1 MAESN
6 EKVEFDDHAA
16 SNLSQ
21 LRLNNTGKNYIQRF
35 YRLGNF
41 ILIANTITCIIF
53 NFYIGYDILQ
63 AMTSEPGEESLSLP
77 YLLYSGYSMIFNF
90 INIVSVYFYVRF
102 TKKIK
107 ASIELNDEHG
117 MNLSFRYFYS
127 NALLFTIS
135 LILSLVSEVI
145 YFMIR

>member
-6 EKVEFDDHAA
+6 QTGEFDDQAS
-16 SNLSQ
+16 SNLFQ
-21 LRLNNTGKNYIQRF
+21 LRLNNTGKDYIQRF

-41 ILIANTITCIIF
+41 IFVANTITCIIF

>member
-6 EKVEFDDHAA
+6 QTGEFDDQAS
-16 SNLSQ
+16 SNLFQ
-21 LRLNNTGKNYIQRF
+21 LRLNNTGKDYIQRF

-41 ILIANTITCIIF
+41 ILIANTITCILF
-53 NFYIGYDILQ
+53 NLYIGYDMLQ
-63 AMTSEPGEESLSLP
+63 AVKYEPGEESLSLP
-77 YLLYSGYSMIFNF
+77 DLLYSGYSMIFNF

-107 ASIELNDEHG
+107 ASLELNDEHG
-117 MNLSFRYFYS
+117 MNLSFRYFYI